1 MADRIKEMGRRK
13 DMTKREYADAIA
25 ERIDGEVKEV
35 EKNNGIK
42 LTGIQPKQPYENR
55 IAPVIYIDE
64 MYNDELSIDDAVEI
78 VTERFDSAI
87 KGVDFDPS
95 ITTDFNKAKE
105 YLKLRLYNA
114 NNNYEVFRSASEY
127 GFDDLIIVPVLD
139 NVIPSGS
146 IKFTKSL
153 IESLGVTEDEIFDAA
168 MENIKADDYNLKGM
182 SEVMVEMIGREQAE
196 MMGVIVN
203 PEDEKMFVI
212 TSKEKAFGAFG
223 VIALKEK
230 LEEMFPN
237 GYIVLPSS
245 VHEVIVVP
253 NDDSIEALRLDNLI
267 NETNDTQVSQEE
279 QLGNKAYR
287 FVA

>member
-1 MADRIKEMGRRK
+1 
-13 DMTKREYADAIA
+13 MTKREYAKAIA
-25 ERIDGEVKEV
+25 ERVNGEVKEV

-42 LTGIQPKQPYENR
+42 FTGIQFKPDDSNV
-55 IAPVIYIDE
+55 APVIYIDE
-64 MYNDELSIDDAVEI
+64 MYEDEKGIDEAIDEVKNIIDRQVDISFDA
-78 VTERFDSAI
+78 
-87 KGVDFDPS
+87 S

-127 GFDDLIIVPVLD
+127 GFDDLIMVPVLD

-146 IKFTKSL
+146 IKFTKGL
-153 IESLGVTEDEIFDAA
+153 IESLGVTEDEVFDAA
-168 MENIKADDYNLKGM
+168 MKNIKADDYNLKGM
-182 SEVMVEMIGREQAE
+182 SEVMVEMMGREQAE
-196 MMGVIVN
+196 MMGIVVK
-203 PEDEKMFVI
+203 PEDEKMFII

-223 VIALKEK
+223 VIVLKEK

-253 NDDSIEALRLDNLI
+253 NDDSIEALGLDNMV
-267 NETNDTQVSQEE
+267 NEVNDTEVSLEE
-279 QLGNKAYR
+279 QLSNKAYR

>member
-1 MADRIKEMGRRK
+1 
-13 DMTKREYADAIA
+13 MTKREYAEAIA
-25 ERIDGEVKEV
+25 ERVDGEIKEV

-42 LTGIQPKQPYENR
+42 LTGIQLKQSCENR
-55 IAPVIYIDE
+55 ISPVVYIDE

-146 IKFTKSL
+146 IKFTKGL

-168 MENIKADDYNLKGM
+168 MENIKADDYYVKGM
-182 SEVMVEMIGREQAE
+182 SEIMVEMMGAE
-196 MMGVIVN
+196 KAAIMGINMN

-253 NDDSIEALRLDNLI
+253 HDDSMEALGLDNMV
-267 NETNDTQVSQEE
+267 NEVNDTEVSQEE
-279 QLGNKAYR
+279 QLGTRAYR

>member
-1 MADRIKEMGRRK
+1 
-13 DMTKREYADAIA
+13 MTKREYAEVIA
-25 ERIDGEVKEV
+25 ERVNGEVKEV

-42 LTGIQPKQPYENR
+42 FTGIQFKPDDSNV
-55 IAPVIYIDE
+55 APVIYIDE
-64 MYNDELSIDDAVEI
+64 MYEDEKGIDE
-78 VTERFDSAI
+78 AI
-87 KGVDFDPS
+87 DEVKNIIDRQVGISFDPS

-127 GFDDLIIVPVLD
+127 GFDDLIMVPVLD

-146 IKFTKSL
+146 IKFTKGL
-153 IESLGVTEDEIFDAA
+153 VESLGVTEDEIFDAA
-168 MENIKADDYNLKGM
+168 MKNIKADDYNLKDM
-182 SEVMVEMIGREQAE
+182 SEIMVEMMGREQAE
-196 MMGVIVN
+196 MMGIAVK

-223 VIALKEK
+223 VIVLKEK
-230 LEEMFPN
+230 LKEMFPN

-253 NDDSIEALRLDNLI
+253 NDDSIEALELDNMV
-267 NETNDTQVSQEE
+267 NEVNDTKVLQEE
-279 QLGNKAYR
+279 QLGTKAYR
-287 FVA
+287 FAA

>member
-1 MADRIKEMGRRK
+1 
-13 DMTKREYADAIA
+13 MTKREYAEAIA

-55 IAPVIYIDE
+55 ITPVIYIDE

-95 ITTDFNKAKE
+95 ITTDFNKAKN

-127 GFDDLIIVPVLD
+127 GFDDLIMVPVLD

-146 IKFTKSL
+146 IKLTKGL
-153 IESLGVTEDEIFDAA
+153 VESLGVTEDEIFDAA

-182 SEVMVEMIGREQAE
+182 SEVMVEMVGREQAE
-196 MMGVIVN
+196 KMGIVVN

-237 GYIVLPSS
+237 GYIVIPSS
-245 VHEVIVVP
+245 VHEVIVVS

-267 NETNDTQVSQEE
+267 NEVNDTQVSQEE
-279 QLGNKAYR
+279 QLGYKAYR

>member
-1 MADRIKEMGRRK
+1 
-13 DMTKREYADAIA
+13 MTKREYAEAIA
-25 ERIDGEVKEV
+25 ERVNGEVKEV

-42 LTGIQPKQPYENR
+42 LTGIQLKQLCENW
-55 IAPVIYIDE
+55 ISPVVYIDE

-87 KGVDFDPS
+87 KGVDFDFS

-127 GFDDLIIVPVLD
+127 GFDDLIMVPVLD

-146 IKFTKSL
+146 IKFTKTL
-153 IESLGVTEDEIFDAA
+153 MESLGVTEDEIFDAA
-168 MENIKADDYNLKGM
+168 MENIKADDYYVKGM
-182 SEVMVEMIGREQAE
+182 SEIMVEMMGAE
-196 MMGVIVN
+196 KAAIMGINMN

-253 NDDSIEALRLDNLI
+253 NDDSMEALGLDNMV
-267 NETNDTQVSQEE
+267 NEVNDTEVSLEE
-279 QLGNKAYR
+279 QLSNKAYR

>member
-1 MADRIKEMGRRK
+1 
-13 DMTKREYADAIA
+13 MTKREYAEAIA
-25 ERIDGEVKEV
+25 ERVNGEVKEV

-42 LTGIQPKQPYENR
+42 FTGIQFKPDDSNV
-55 IAPVIYIDE
+55 APVIYIDE
-64 MYNDELSIDDAVEI
+64 MYEDEKGIDE
-78 VTERFDSAI
+78 AI
-87 KGVDFDPS
+87 DEVRNIINRQVDISFDPS

-127 GFDDLIIVPVLD
+127 GFDDLIMVPVLD

-146 IKFTKSL
+146 IKFTKTL
-153 IESLGVTEDEIFDAA
+153 MESLGVTEDEIFDAA
-168 MENIKADDYNLKGM
+168 MENIKADDYYLKGM
-182 SEVMVEMIGREQAE
+182 SEFMVEMMGREQAE
-196 MMGVIVN
+196 MMGIVVK

-223 VIALKEK
+223 VIVLKEK

-253 NDDSIEALRLDNLI
+253 NDESIEALGLDNMV
-267 NETNDTQVSQEE
+267 NEVNDTQVSQEE

>member
-1 MADRIKEMGRRK
+1 
-13 DMTKREYADAIA
+13 MTKREYAEAIA
-25 ERIDGEVKEV
+25 ERVNGEVKEV

-42 LTGIQPKQPYENR
+42 FTGIQFKPDGSNV
-55 IAPVIYIDE
+55 APVIYIDE
-64 MYNDELSIDDAVEI
+64 MYEDEKGIDEVIDELKNIIDRQVGI
-78 VTERFDSAI
+78 SFDT
-87 KGVDFDPS
+87 S

-127 GFDDLIIVPVLD
+127 GFDDLIMVPVLD

-146 IKFTKSL
+146 IKFTKGL
-153 IESLGVTEDEIFDAA
+153 VESLGVTEDEIFDAA
-168 MENIKADDYNLKGM
+168 MKNIKADDYNLKGM
-182 SEVMVEMIGREQAE
+182 SEIMAEMMGREQAE
-196 MMGVIVN
+196 MMGIAVK

-223 VIALKEK
+223 VIVLKEK

-253 NDDSIEALRLDNLI
+253 NDDSIEALGLDNMI
-267 NETNDTQVSQEE
+267 NEVNDTQVSQEE